1 MSESIK
7 NLLKKAEQGDAQSQ
21 FLAGMVFEKGLGIE
35 KDIVQALVWYQKA
48 MDQGHREAKGQF
60 EKLTGS
66 TQKTT
71 SQPAGQ
77 KTMKEVLDEA
87 GKNGSA
93 EDQQRIAQSAYMMAR
108 MSLSGTGPDGMPVEK
123 NARAAFEYMQ
133 YAAEY
138 GLPEAQCDLALLY
151 SEGIGTAKDNYK
163 AFEWFRKSADQGY
176 ALAMHNVAAYYL
188 NVFKNQQLAFQWYRK
203 AAEAGHE
210 SSQTVVG
217 LMYIKGAGG
226 TPDIQQAMTWLQRAA
241 ASGSE
246 EAKQVIAALQQEF
259 GRQHSPS
266 RSRDYGYG
274 HSAKTHIAS
283 RIKSI
288 IAVQLG
294 KSESEI
300 WLNTTLSNLGADSL
314 DAVELVMAIEDEF
327 EIEITDRQAE
337 RITTVQDA
345 VDFVAASLKRRS
357 F

>member
-21 FLAGMVFEKGLGIE
+21 FLAGMLFEKGLGIE

-48 MDQGHREAKGQF
+48 MDQGHREAKEQF

-66 TQKTT
+66 PQKTA
-71 SQPAGQ
+71 SQPTGQ
-77 KTMKEVLDEA
+77 KTMKEALDEA
-87 GKNGSA
+87 GKSGSA
-93 EDQQRIAQSAYMMAR
+93 EDRQRIAQSAYMMAR

-188 NVFKNQQLAFQWYRK
+188 NVFKDQQLAFQWYRK

-210 SSQTVVG
+210 RSQTVVG
-217 LMYIKGAGG
+217 LMYVKGVGV

-274 HSAKTHIAS
+274 YSAKTHIAD
-283 RIKSI
+283 RIKRV
-288 IAVQLG
+288 IAAQLG

-300 WLNTTLSNLGADSL
+300 WLNTTLSDLGADSL